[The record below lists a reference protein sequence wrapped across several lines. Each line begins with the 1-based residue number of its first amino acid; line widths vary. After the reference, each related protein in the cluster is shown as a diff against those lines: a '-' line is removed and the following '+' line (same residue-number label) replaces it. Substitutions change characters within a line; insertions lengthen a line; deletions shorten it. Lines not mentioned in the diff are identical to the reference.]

1 MSFSKSKFLEDNN
14 FVDLNIDFS
23 ESLNFIESICNE
35 ITNGLETKVDFDRG
49 GILFLTISKVGETDS
64 LNIFKIDIYPNYFVQ
79 ISFINRKNLKDKYL
93 GYLKKYCKPEIVFDE
108 DNYVG
113 INTNKIKF
121 SPEVKDLFVDM
132 IKNYLQATINNIL

>member
-1 MSFSKSKFLEDNN
+1 MSFNKSKFLEDNN

-35 ITNGLETKVDFDRG
+35 IVHDLETKVDFDRG
-49 GILFLTISKVGETDS
+49 GILFLTISKVGGTDS

-79 ISFINRKNLKDKYL
+79 ISFINRKNLKDEYL
-93 GYLKKYCKPEIVFDE
+93 GYLKKYCMPEVVFDE
-108 DNYVG
+108 DNYIG

-121 SPEVKDLFVDM
+121 SPEVKYLFVNM
-132 IKNYLQATINNIL
+132 IKNFFSSN